1 MSYLHA
7 KLRRIEEANYINR
20 LMKGAPSAPDLPG
33 YVHFNEPP
41 PKKPDDIVYVWCMGD
56 DGLLHKTAITQAQFD
71 ADFEAM
77 LAKNRE
83 EIEQGRIA

>member
-1 MSYLHA
+1 MSYLHT
-7 KLRRIEEANYINR
+7 KLCRIAEVNYINR
-20 LMKGAPSAPDLPG
+20 LMNGTPPAQDIAG
-33 YVHFNEPP
+33 YVHFDTPV
-41 PKKPDDIVYVWCMGD
+41 KKPDDIVHVWQKGN

-83 EIEQGRIA
+83 EAK